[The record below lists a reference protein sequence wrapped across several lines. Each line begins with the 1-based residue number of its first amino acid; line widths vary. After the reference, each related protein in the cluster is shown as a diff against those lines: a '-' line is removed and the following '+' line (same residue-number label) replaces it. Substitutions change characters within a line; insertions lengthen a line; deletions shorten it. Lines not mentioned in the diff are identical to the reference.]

1 MRPLRGRK
9 APGLRPKMEAGM
21 KRVLIMVLSLLAV
34 STSVL
39 AQGRGAPAPPPAL
52 EPGASQADV
61 DKAVLAAP
69 AQLRNQ
75 ATVIK
80 WNPSDWSYTTLRKGT
95 NRLVCFDSS
104 GFPGQDPFSVECSS
118 MGNLDRIKQNLM
130 FEAEPDRAKRQ
141 AAIAAAEKDGTRPKP
156 EYGSVWYHSWGKD
169 QASARS
175 HMTVAVPGATAQSLG
190 LPDNGKMGGVWVMD
204 AGTSAAHLMIPGF

>member
-1 MRPLRGRK
+1 
-9 APGLRPKMEAGM
+9 M
-21 KRVLIMVLSLLAV
+21 KRMLLVMLGVLAV

-39 AQGRGAPAPPPAL
+39 AQGRGAPAPAQPL
-52 EPGASQADV
+52 EPGASQAEV

-69 AQLRNQ
+69 EGLRNG
-75 ATVIK
+75 ALVIK
-80 WNPSDWSYTTLRKGT
+80 WNPKDWTYTTLRKGT

-118 MGNLDRIKQNLM
+118 IGNLDRIKQNLM
-130 FEAEPDRAKRQ
+130 FESETDRAKRQ
-141 AAIAAAEKDGTRPKP
+141 AAIAAAEKDGTRAKP

-175 HMTVAVPGATAQSLG
+175 HMTVAVPGATAQSLA
-190 LPDNGKMGGVWVMD
+190 LPDNGKMGGVWIMD

>member
-1 MRPLRGRK
+1 
-9 APGLRPKMEAGM
+9 M
-21 KRVLIMVLSLLAV
+21 KSIVCLFAAVMLSTTVA
-34 STSVL
+34 
-39 AQGRGAPAPPPAL
+39 AQGGRGAAPPPPPL
-52 EPGASQADV
+52 EPGASQAVV

-69 AQLRNQ
+69 ANLRNG

-80 WNPSDWSYTTLRKGT
+80 WNTSDWSYTTLRKGT

-104 GFPGQDPFSVECSS
+104 GFPGQQPFSVECSS
-118 MGNLDRIKQNLM
+118 QGNLDRIKQNLM

-141 AAIAAAEKDGTRPKP
+141 AAIAEAEKNGTRPKP
-156 EYGSVWYHSWGKD
+156 EFGSVWYHIQGAD

-175 HMTVAVPGATAQSLG
+175 HTTVAVPGATGQSMG
-190 LPDNGKMGGVWVMD
+190 LPDNAKMGGVWIMD

>member
-1 MRPLRGRK
+1 
-9 APGLRPKMEAGM
+9 M
-21 KRVLIMVLSLLAV
+21 KRILVMVFSVLAV

-39 AQGRGAPAPPPAL
+39 AQGRGAPAPPPPL
-52 EPGASQADV
+52 EPGASQEEV
-61 DKAVLAAP
+61 DKAVSAAP
-69 AQLRNQ
+69 ANLRAQ

-80 WNPSDWSYTTLRKGT
+80 WNPKDWTYTTLRKGT

-130 FEAEPDRAKRQ
+130 FESEPDLTKRR
-141 AAIAAAEKDGTRPKP
+141 AAIAEAEKNGTRPKP
-156 EYGSVWYHSWGKD
+156 EFGSVWYHSWGKD

-175 HMTVAVPGATAQSLG
+175 HMTVAVPGATAASMG

>member
-1 MRPLRGRK
+1 
-9 APGLRPKMEAGM
+9 M
-21 KRVLIMVLSLLAV
+21 KRILVMALWVLAV
-34 STSVL
+34 SASAL

-69 AQLRNQ
+69 AQLRNG

-104 GFPGQDPFSVECSS
+104 GFPGQEAFSVECSS
-118 MGNLDRIKQNLM
+118 LGNLDRIKQNLM
-130 FEAEPDRAKRQ
+130 FESEPDMTKRR
-141 AAIAAAEKDGTRPKP
+141 AAIAEAEKNGTRPKP

-175 HMTVAVPGATAQSLG
+175 HMTVAVPGATAQSTG